1 MFLTPFG
8 ITGPIMLAL
17 LLVTFAL
24 GALGVFG

>member
-17 LLVTFAL
+17 LLVTMATT
-24 GALGVFG
+24 AWWYW